1 MFYTYILYS
10 AVHDRYY
17 IGQTN
22 DITKRLIRHNAGNV
36 RSTKPFRP
44 WEIVYYEEFETRKE
58 SMNREAKLKSWK
70 SVKELKKLISTF
82 Q

>member
-1 MFYTYILYS
+1 M
-10 AVHDRYY
+10 HDRYY

-44 WEIVYYEEFETRKE
+44 WEIVYYKEFETRKE